1 MIFRELFSD
10 NKILEAIESFGYEEL
25 TEIQEKVI
33 PSILESKDILACSKT
48 GSGKTAAYILPI
60 IKSLS
65 ENFTDG
71 IRAVIICPTR
81 EICLQIEE
89 QIAGLAYYYEK
100 ISYISIYGGNDQDS
114 FVKQKNALSKGVN
127 IVVATPG
134 RLLSHMA
141 LGYINYE
148 KLQFLVLDEADEM
161 LDMGFYE
168 DIMKVLTYLPSRQT
182 LLFSATMPQKI
193 KVLAEKILK
202 EPIIIDLNKSKPAD
216 EINQLAYLVYP
227 DNKLKLLFYVLNN
240 YQYKRAIVFA
250 STKTSAGNIY
260 KKLKESKYNVIAI
273 DSSYNQLQRIE
284 TIRKFKTRENIIL
297 VSTNLLSR
305 GVDIE
310 DVELII
316 NYEIPEKV
324 EDYVHR
330 IGRTARAG
338 KTGLAISLIQPSEFS
353 YFQRI
358 EKFMNKTVEKF
369 SCPEEIGNSPVYE
382 IVRKSKQNYKRRSFK
397 RKNQ

>member
-1 MIFRELFSD
+1 MIFREIFSD
-10 NKILEAIESFGYEEL
+10 KKILDAVESFGYEDL
-25 TEIQEKVI
+25 TEIQEEVI

-71 IRAVIICPTR
+71 IRAIIICPTR

-89 QIAGLAYYYEK
+89 QIAGLAYFYEK

-114 FVKQKNALSKGVN
+114 FVRQKIALSKGVS

-141 LGYINYE
+141 LGYMNYE
-148 KLQFLVLDEADEM
+148 KLSFLVLDEADEM
-161 LDMGFYE
+161 LDMGFYD
-168 DIMKVLTYLPSRQT
+168 DIIKVLSYLPSRQT
-182 LLFSATMPQKI
+182 LMFSATMPQKI

-202 EPIIIDLNKSKPAD
+202 EPVIIDLNNSKPAE
-216 EINQLAYLVYP
+216 EINQLAYLVYTE
-227 DNKLKLLFYVLNN
+227 NKLKLLFYILNN
-240 YQYKRAIVFA
+240 YQFKRAIVFA

-260 KKLKESKYNVIAI
+260 KKLKESNYSVLAI
-273 DSSYNQLQRIE
+273 DSSYNQLERIE
-284 TIRKFKTRENIIL
+284 AIRKFKSQENIIL

-316 NYEIPEKV
+316 NYEIPEKI

-338 KTGLAISLIQPSEFS
+338 KTGLAISLIQASEFQ

-369 SCPEEIGNSPVYE
+369 TCPKEIGNSPVYE
-382 IVRKSKQNYKRRSFK
+382 ILRKPKKNFKKRNFK
-397 RKNQ
+397 RKN